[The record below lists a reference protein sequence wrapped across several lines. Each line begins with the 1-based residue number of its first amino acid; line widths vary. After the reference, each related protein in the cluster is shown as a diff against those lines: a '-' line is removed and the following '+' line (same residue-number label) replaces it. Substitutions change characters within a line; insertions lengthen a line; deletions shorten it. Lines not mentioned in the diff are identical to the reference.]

1 MSGWSGLVGRED
13 ARRVLGAVLREED
26 AEHGRVV
33 AGDDREVLVVERL
46 AHHHGDGL
54 AGLELE
60 LANLAV
66 LAPEEEP
73 LVGAED
79 LRRAELVELEIL
91 EPEPV
96 DRLLEHLVDLAVL
109 DDRNDAVAV
118 AGGPLEVALAGDD
131 EGVPGQRVRTVDHD
145 HRGTSV
151 GPTAQVDG
159 TAGDTEVRDL
169 PQPEHVVV
177 DVRLAQGEGRLAALA
192 ARAGQE
198 EVERGVVLGRHLCL
212 ELRAQRRIVHFA
224 DDERCTELPRNGED
238 LNVGHVV
245 ALGEVRQ
252 LASDAVPEGRL
263 LHEEGRGHVVVLV
276 RTVDDGEHGGNAKTG
291 IRHGTYLDT

>member
-79 LRRAELVELEIL
+79 LRRADGSAARGNQCRHQ
-91 EPEPV
+91 
-96 DRLLEHLVDLAVL
+96 DRD
-109 DDRNDAVAV
+109 
-118 AGGPLEVALAGDD
+118 
-131 EGVPGQRVRTVDHD
+131 
-145 HRGTSV
+145 
-151 GPTAQVDG
+151 
-159 TAGDTEVRDL
+159 
-169 PQPEHVVV
+169 
-177 DVRLAQGEGRLAALA
+177 LA
-192 ARAGQE
+192 AR
-198 EVERGVVLGRHLCL
+198 RH
-212 ELRAQRRIVHFA
+212 RKRPRRC
-224 DDERCTELPRNGED
+224 R
-238 LNVGHVV
+238 
-245 ALGEVRQ
+245 
-252 LASDAVPEGRL
+252 
-263 LHEEGRGHVVVLV
+263 
-276 RTVDDGEHGGNAKTG
+276 
-291 IRHGTYLDT
+291 